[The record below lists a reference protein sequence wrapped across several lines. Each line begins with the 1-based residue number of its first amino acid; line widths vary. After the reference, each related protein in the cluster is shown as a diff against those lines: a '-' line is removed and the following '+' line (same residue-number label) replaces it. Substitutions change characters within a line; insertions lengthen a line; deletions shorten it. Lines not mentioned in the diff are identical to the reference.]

1 MPELT
6 LKDLMRLEEP
16 NITNIKI
23 RIARHVMKGRGWEG
37 FDDLIRFDDEL
48 LSVFAGNMGSDRY
61 KDAEMVLTFVALP
74 KSKAL
79 FRSAFINH
87 GIISHAKAKKY
98 YAGYSKYQNYLNT
111 ADIKY
116 FNNETVIK
124 PPKLSK
130 QIFYELEQ
138 YSLLESYRDRLVID
152 WGTSQ
157 SYIQKIIDKPVAE
170 IYPKGFVS
178 LFPGWDKVHLSYKEL
193 SEIINNPDGNKDWYE
208 YLSRHSGVYVIFD
221 KSSGMQY
228 VGSASGGNG
237 IWSRWEGY
245 ARTGHNGNK
254 ALKLLAKKNPD
265 FANNFTFSLHHV
277 FPRTVSKNDVLYY
290 ESLLKN
296 KLGSRA
302 YGLNEN

>member
-1 MPELT
+1 MPDLT
-6 LKDLMRLEEP
+6 LKDLIKLEEP
-16 NITNIKI
+16 KVDDIKI
-23 RIARHVMKGRGWEG
+23 KVARHIMKGKGWEG

-48 LSVFAGNMGSDRY
+48 LTIFAGNMGSDRY

-87 GIISHAKAKKY
+87 GIISHAKAKKH
-98 YAGYSKYQNYLNT
+98 YAGYQKYQNYLNT

-130 QIFYELEQ
+130 QIFYEFEQ
-138 YSLLESYRDRLVID
+138 SPLLESYRDRLVIE
-152 WGTSQ
+152 WGNSQ
-157 SYIQKIIDKPVAE
+157 AYIQKIIDKPVTE

-228 VGSASGGNG
+228 VGSASGGDG